1 MPQTRVLTCPRC
13 ESRIRISVRDNGEIT
28 VLDSEE
34 SEPLEE
40 IPEL

>member
-28 VLDSEE
+28 VLDSKE